1 MGRCTSDHVFFP
13 AEDLSLA
20 RNFHFYPSVLVSDL
34 ALRAIVDH
42 CSPHFRHTLLTE
54 MHISLEMF
62 GSGRRLKFWILYLFW
77 LNYKPLFEKGADPP
91 SPTLN
96 STLGEERKPDSSER
110 RKY

>member
-1 MGRCTSDHVFFP
+1 MFFFSRGGFVLGKKLLP
-13 AEDLSLA
+13 L
-20 RNFHFYPSVLVSDL
+20 LVSHL

-42 CSPHFRHTLLTE
+42 CSLHFRHTLLTE

-77 LNYKPLFEKGADPP
+77 LNYKPLFEKEAHP
-91 SPTLN
+91 PTLN
-96 STLGEERKPDSSER
+96 STLGEERKPDSSKR